1 MSAIVADY
9 MPVRLREKNKG
20 GGGERKGE
28 TGRHSARDT
37 QDFRGNKLILVSRF
51 NF

>member
-20 GGGERKGE
+20 GERKGE
-28 TGRHSARDT
+28 TGGHSARDT